1 MTGFAGNVGM
11 TAEFFLI
18 DDVGVASFADVVPS
32 EGWRA
37 CGDLGDGC
45 TAIMAV
51 LTEALGDDGG
61 AQQDENR
68 QQDCD
73 DDGETDE
80 MFDVLEHGRF
90 SCAGQSGRNCA
101 VILDTVYLCGER

>member
-1 MTGFAGNVGM
+1 MM
-11 TAEFFLI
+11 AEFFLI
-18 DDVGVASFADVVPS
+18 DDVGVASFANVVPS

-51 LTEALGDDGG
+51 LTEALGDDGC

-68 QQDCD
+68 QEDCH
-73 DDGETDE
+73 DDGEADE
-80 MFDVLEHGRF
+80 MFDVLEHECFPGPDLGR
-90 SCAGQSGRNCA
+90 AQSRYG
-101 VILDTVYLCGER
+101 L